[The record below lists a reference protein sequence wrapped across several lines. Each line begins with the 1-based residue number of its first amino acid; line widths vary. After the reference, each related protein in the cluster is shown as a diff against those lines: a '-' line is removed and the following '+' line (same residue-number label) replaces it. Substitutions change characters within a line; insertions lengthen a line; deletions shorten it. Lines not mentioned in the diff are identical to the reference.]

1 MSPLSGPLPVRGFLL
16 HITHYDPVW
25 CARKA
30 TERPFDLKVALA
42 VIDAMA
48 EAGLNLLIVDAK
60 DAVAYA
66 THPELARPYTQPMQI
81 LHRLREHA
89 FARGI
94 ETAVKLNFSQSALH
108 QHNHWFRP
116 YHDLFD
122 NAEYWQRGFQVIDE
136 LVAAVRPK
144 RFFHIGM
151 DEDHAR
157 SYTQYAAAIQTLH
170 GGLAARSLRTL
181 IWNDSACAWPAADIH
196 KEKSLYAEERIPRD
210 VIQVVWDYAGADR
223 AVLERIRGRGFEVWG
238 APGSDVPMVV
248 AMRDAL
254 VACGGGGLVLTR
266 WIPCVAEN
274 RERLVSR
281 VREWATAAAEP
292 CRG

>member
-170 GGLAARSLRTL
+170 GGWRPE
-181 IWNDSACAWPAADIH
+181 ACAPSSGMTRPAPGQRLTSTRKNRCTPRSASRATSSRWCGTTRARTGRCWSAYGAADSRCGVRRARTSRWWSPCATPSSPAA
-196 KEKSLYAEERIPRD
+196 A
-210 VIQVVWDYAGADR
+210 AD
-223 AVLERIRGRGFEVWG
+223 
-238 APGSDVPMVV
+238 S
-248 AMRDAL
+248 
-254 VACGGGGLVLTR
+254 C
-266 WIPCVAEN
+266 
-274 RERLVSR
+274 
-281 VREWATAAAEP
+281 
-292 CRG
+292 